1 MPNKQQRLLLG
12 PLPLFLACH
21 SQCVAHRSS
30 ICFVLLDGT
39 SLQQKQFLIRPYHM
53 LFKPSGFCNI
63 PIQSQNT
70 SRPARR
76 ATARGTVTWG
86 LYGFQF
92 FFFSHNAPTFV
103 TGISMQR
110 LGDSNNRNACSFFF
124 ARRHKLPHHIHQ
136 VFRAQRSTA
145 WSLWRPHVTYRCY
158 LTCRSVS

>member
-12 PLPLFLACH
+12 PLPLFLARH
-21 SQCVAHRSS
+21 SQSVAHRSS
-30 ICFVLLDGT
+30 ISFVLLDGT

-63 PIQSQNT
+63 QSQNT

-92 FFFSHNAPTFV
+92 FFSR
-103 TGISMQR
+103 IM
-110 LGDSNNRNACSFFF
+110 
-124 ARRHKLPHHIHQ
+124 HQ
-136 VFRAQRSTA
+136 P
-145 WSLWRPHVTYRCY
+145 LWRVFPCRDLEIAIIEMLVRFFLHGITNYRTISTRSLGQSGRPPEAFGG
-158 LTCRSVS
+158 LTLPTGVI